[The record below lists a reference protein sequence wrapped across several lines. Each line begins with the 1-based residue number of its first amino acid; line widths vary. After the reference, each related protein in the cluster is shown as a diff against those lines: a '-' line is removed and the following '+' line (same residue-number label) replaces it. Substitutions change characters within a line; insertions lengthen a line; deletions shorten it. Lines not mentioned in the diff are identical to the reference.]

1 MLAGRTVLIVEA
13 QYLIA
18 LDLQNSLEDLAAGE
32 VVIAQDPAHAQDLAG
47 QWTSCTLAI
56 IEVERDLS
64 EHIALAGALLRSG
77 IPVIGLTADPDLRR
91 HINWL
96 ADTPILLKPVP
107 SEIVTAAIA
116 AVLSQ
121 KE

>member
-18 LDLQNSLEDLAAGE
+18 LDLQNSLEDLAAGK

-47 QWTSCTLAI
+47 QWAGCTLAV

-64 EHIALAGALLRSG
+64 EHIALIGALLRSG
-77 IPVIGLTADPDLRR
+77 IPVIGLTADPDLRQ
-91 HINWL
+91 HLKWL